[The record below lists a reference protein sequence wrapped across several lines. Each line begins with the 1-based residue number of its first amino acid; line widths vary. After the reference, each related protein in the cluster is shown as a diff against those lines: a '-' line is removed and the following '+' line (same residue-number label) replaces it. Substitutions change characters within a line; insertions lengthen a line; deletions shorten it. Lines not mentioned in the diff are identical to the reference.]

1 MSELDNSDTFPRP
14 TTRFGRKSTLTL
26 VYAGVLFQCCL
37 GPRGRLSDLSVSLSK
52 SILYRGFVWVHRALN
67 SQKRRFPARAVAVW
81 LIPAGK
87 VCVGGLCVDDSF
99 YLVLP
104 ACSISAF
111 MGGWSV
117 GDLYEILCYFIQDQ
131 GCRQ

>member
-1 MSELDNSDTFPRP
+1 MRGSTRGRGP
-14 TTRFGRKSTLTL
+14 TPNEGPLCRRRREMHGTVRAAQGRVRAISVFHRKS
-26 VYAGVLFQCCL
+26 F
-37 GPRGRLSDLSVSLSK
+37 
-52 SILYRGFVWVHRALN
+52 LYDGFVWVHRALN
-67 SQKRRFPARAVAVW
+67 SQKRWFPARAVAVW

-87 VCVGGLCVDDSF
+87 VCVGGLCVGDSF

-117 GDLYEILCYFIQDQ
+117 LG
-131 GCRQ
+131 